1 MRDVA
6 TRATVAASAL
16 LVAVFLAS
24 SVSLGLDLEATENLA
39 ADQIAPDQALIAVSN
54 PSSGTTEVLLGRQVA
69 VVRDLGGYLLV
80 VGGAREQ
87 AVLASLGLDWT
98 VLDPAVGGKTYYTVG
113 VRQGAGIDD
122 LQAGTRVLR
131 FDGRE
136 AVIEA
141 SADEVAKIIGPN
153 FEIARVFMRPV
164 RVRAEKA
171 QREAPEAAPLMAPT
185 QADALIQEMVDA
197 VSVSN
202 INTNVQRLQNFVTR
216 YSTTDSCQAAA
227 NWIKAQFEAYGID
240 SVYFHHYSSTYKDN
254 VVAVIPGVANPD
266 KIVVI
271 GGHYDSITSTTNNC
285 PGADDNATGTECVLE
300 CARILS
306 QYDFNYTLVFIAFS
320 GEEQGL
326 FGSDA
331 YASEAAARGD
341 DIIGMIAVDMIG
353 YLAGGDAMDL
363 DIIANT
369 SSQWIRDL
377 AFEAQ
382 DDYVPALPAVAGSLP
397 SGASSDHA
405 SFWSAGYD
413 AILFFE
419 DTGSYSP
426 YIHTTNDI
434 VGLSYNSP
442 TLAEG
447 SVKIA
452 VALMAT
458 MAEPFR
464 VAITHTPIEDTDDT
478 QNPYDVTAT
487 IVAAGTLNPDSL
499 LVRYSTGS
507 GWSTLTMSSTA
518 NPDEF
523 AASIPAQP
531 GGTWVDYY
539 IIAEDTDG
547 NRATSPT
554 GAPATVNTFFVGTI
568 TTVFADDFET
578 NKGWTVGAAGD
589 NATTGL
595 WERCDPQATSA
606 QPEDDHTAAPGV
618 NAYITQCAAG
628 SSQGSYDVDGGKTTL
643 LSPVLDLSDCLN
655 ATVRYHRWYSNDT
668 GSNPE
673 ADDWVVDVSADSGN
687 TWVRIELLESSDRA
701 WGYIER
707 DLAAYIELTSLV
719 RFRFVAADTG
729 SGSIVE
735 AGLDDFSIVS
745 YQDASS
751 GVAAGDPT
759 GPARIALAKNAP
771 NPFRGETSLKLSV
784 AGATE
789 VTLRIVD
796 VTGREV
802 ATLLAS
808 QKVAGS
814 RTLTWDG
821 TNRAGDRVA
830 AGVYFCEL
838 AAGRERLLRKITLV
852 R

>member
-1 MRDVA
+1 MRVA
-6 TRATVAASAL
+6 TKTTVVASAL

-24 SVSLGLDLEATENLA
+24 SVSLGLDLQATENLLP
-39 ADQIAPDQALIAVSN
+39 DHITPDQALIAVDN
-54 PSSGTTEVLLGRQVA
+54 PSSATAAALLGQGVV
-69 VVRDLGGYLLV
+69 VVRDLGSYLLV
-80 VGGAREQ
+80 VGGAPDK
-87 AVLASLGLDWT
+87 AILSGAGLDWT
-98 VLDPAVGGKTYYTVG
+98 VLDQTVVDKTYYTVG

-122 LQAGTRVLR
+122 LRANTRVLR

-141 SADEVAKIIGPN
+141 TSDEVARIIGPA
-153 FEIARVFMRPV
+153 FELARVFMRPV
-164 RVRAEKA
+164 RVRADKA
-171 QREAPEAAPLMAPT
+171 ERKDLRAAPLMAPT

-202 INTNVQRLQNFVTR
+202 INTNVQRMQNFVTR

-240 SVYFHHYSSTYKDN
+240 SVYFHHYSSIYKDN

-271 GGHYDSITSTTNNC
+271 GGHYDSSTSNSNNC

-306 QYDFNYTLVFIAFS
+306 QYDFNYTLIFIAFS
-320 GEEQGL
+320 GEEEGL
-326 FGSDA
+326 LGSDA

-353 YLAGGDAMDL
+353 YVASGDATDL
-363 DIIANT
+363 DVISNT
-369 SSQWIRDL
+369 TSQWIRDL
-377 AFEAQ
+377 AFASQ
-382 DDYVPALPAVAGSLP
+382 DLYVPALPTVVGSLP

-426 YIHTTNDI
+426 YIHTTNDV
-434 VGLSYNSP
+434 VGTSYNSP
-442 TLAEG
+442 TLAQG

-452 VALMAT
+452 VALMAA

-464 VAITHTPIEDTDDT
+464 VAITHTPLEDTDDT
-478 QNPYDVTAT
+478 ENPYDVTAT
-487 IVAAGTLNPDSL
+487 ILAAGTLNPDSL
-499 LVRYSTGS
+499 VVYYSTGPAWTS
-507 GWSTLTMSSTA
+507 LTMSPTA

-523 AASIPAQP
+523 KASIPAQP

-539 IIAEDTDG
+539 IVAEDTDG
-547 NRATSPT
+547 NRATNPT
-554 GAPATVNTFFVGTI
+554 GAPAAVNTFFVGTI
-568 TTVFADDFET
+568 TTIFADDFET
-578 NKGWTVGAAGD
+578 DRGWTVGATGD
-589 NATTGL
+589 NAATGV

-628 SSQGSYDVDGGKTTL
+628 SGQGSYDVDGGKTTL
-643 LSPVLDLSDCLN
+643 LSPVFDLSEYPN
-655 ATVRYHRWYSNDT
+655 ATVRYYRWYSNDT

-673 ADDWVVDVSADSGN
+673 ADDWAVDASADSGN
-687 TWVRIELLESSDRA
+687 TWVRIELLESSDRT
-701 WGYIER
+701 WRYIEC
-707 DLAAYIELTSLV
+707 DLAEYIELTSRV

-735 AGLDDFSIVS
+735 AGIDDFSIVT
-745 YQDASS
+745 YQDAAS
-751 GVAAGDPT
+751 GVAVGDPA
-759 GPARIALAKNAP
+759 GPRRIMLAQNAP
-771 NPFRGETSLKLSV
+771 NPFSSETSLSFSV
-784 AGATE
+784 PAPAAD

-802 ATLLAS
+802 TVLLEG
-808 QKVAGS
+808 QKVAGN
-814 RTLTWDG
+814 RVVTWDG
-821 TNRAGDRVA
+821 TNHAGDRVA